1 MPSLCRHNLLTYCTV
16 FTFSDNVNQPTWS
29 LANSAAAESWPCPS
43 LALTALTSVLAVLH
57 LCRAEEVRGD
67 MKVRLA
73 RAAVTRR
80 KVSSPP
86 FRRERPEKIVI
97 SFLYIFQ
104 DIYCMYNIGSSPEKI
119 WRRTNMMVVSNFM

>member
-1 MPSLCRHNLLTYCTV
+1 M
-16 FTFSDNVNQPTWS
+16 
-29 LANSAAAESWPCPS
+29 ANSAAAESCPCPS

-97 SFLYIFQ
+97 LFIYFSRHLLYVQ
-104 DIYCMYNIGSSPEKI
+104 DWFKPRE
-119 WRRTNMMVVSNFM
+119 NFEENEYAGCK

>member
-1 MPSLCRHNLLTYCTV
+1 M
-16 FTFSDNVNQPTWS
+16 
-29 LANSAAAESWPCPS
+29 ANSAAAESWPCPS

-73 RAAVTRR
+73 RAAVTKR

-97 SFLYIFQ
+97 F
-104 DIYCMYNIGSSPEKI
+104 IYLFFKTPTVCTVRYNIGSSQEKI
-119 WRRTNMMVVSNFM
+119 LRRTNMLVVSNFM